1 MPAHAV
7 QTLVTVAK
15 SLAETEL
22 DPNASPTG
30 YLKSYCEIR
39 ANCMIKSLSP
49 LHQSS
54 MVELKGVY
62 DKGSTPFI
70 PYTTSLLKL
79 CRVCMNVH
87 ASLVFSL
94 EKSQQDLHLFPL
106 SFTLERS

>member
-1 MPAHAV
+1 MFKQLLTKNSQPLDLKVVTSSDRKDIPPMPSHAA
-7 QTLVTVAK
+7 QILVTVAK

-22 DPNASPTG
+22 DPNATPTG

-39 ANCMIKSLSP
+39 ASCMIKSLSP

-54 MVELKGVY
+54 LVELKGVY

-79 CRVCMNVH
+79 CRV
-87 ASLVFSL
+87 
-94 EKSQQDLHLFPL
+94 
-106 SFTLERS
+106 

>member
-1 MPAHAV
+1 MFKQLLTKNSQPLDLKIVTSSDRKDIPPMASNAA
-7 QTLVTVAK
+7 QTLATVAK

-22 DPNASPTG
+22 DSNATPTG

-39 ANCMIKSLSP
+39 ASCMIKSLSP

-54 MVELKGVY
+54 LVELKGVY

-79 CRVCMNVH
+79 CRV
-87 ASLVFSL
+87 
-94 EKSQQDLHLFPL
+94 
-106 SFTLERS
+106 